1 MSWFKKNPLYL
12 VHLTISPG
20 ESFKVQQLLSTR
32 GIPFKLEISSFCILL
47 KVKEED
53 LELAKK
59 VVKIAGIMTGDV

>member
-20 ESFKVQQLLSTR
+20 ESFKAQQLLSTWEV
-32 GIPFKLEISSFCILL
+32 PFKLEISSFCILL

-59 VVKIAGIMTGDV
+59 VVKIAGIKTGDV